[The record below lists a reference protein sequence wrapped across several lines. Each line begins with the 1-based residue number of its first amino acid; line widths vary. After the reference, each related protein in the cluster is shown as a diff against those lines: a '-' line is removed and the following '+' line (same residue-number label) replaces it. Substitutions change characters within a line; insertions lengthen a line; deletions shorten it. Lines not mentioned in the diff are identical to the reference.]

1 MVALPVQVTFRNMD
15 HSDFI
20 DAEVRKKAA
29 ELDRFSD
36 RIMSCRVV
44 VEAPHRRHQ
53 KGTLYDI
60 RIDLTLPGKEV
71 VVTRSGPL
79 DHAHEDA
86 HVAIRDAFLA
96 ATRQVE
102 DHMRK
107 RRGQTKAHETPT
119 HGTIAR
125 MFPDYGFIETSDGRE
140 IYFHQNSVAG
150 GEFKELNPGDEV
162 RLVIAYD
169 ESPEGPQASTV
180 VPIGKHHIAGE
191 GP

>member
-1 MVALPVQVTFRNMD
+1 MVALPVQVTFRNTE

-20 DAEVRKKAA
+20 EAEVRKKAA

-44 VEAPHRRHQ
+44 VEAPNRRHQ
-53 KGTLYDI
+53 KGNLYAV
-60 RIDLTLPGKEV
+60 RIDLTLPGKEI
-71 VVTRSGPL
+71 VVTHSGPL

-96 ATRQVE
+96 ATRQLE

-107 RRGQTKAHETPT
+107 SRGQTKTHETPI
-119 HGTIAR
+119 HGKVTK
-125 MFPDYGFIETSDGRE
+125 MFPDYGFIETSDESE
-140 IYFHQNSVAG
+140 IYFHQNSVVG
-150 GEFKELNPGDEV
+150 GGFDNLNPGDEV

-169 ESPEGPQASTV
+169 ESAEGPQASTV
-180 VPIGKHHIAGE
+180 VPIGKHHVVGE
-191 GP
+191 